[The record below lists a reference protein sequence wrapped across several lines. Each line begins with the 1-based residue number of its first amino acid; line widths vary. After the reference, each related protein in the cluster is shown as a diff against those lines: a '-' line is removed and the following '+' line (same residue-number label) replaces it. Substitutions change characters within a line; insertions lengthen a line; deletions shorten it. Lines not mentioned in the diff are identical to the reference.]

1 MQAYVLS
8 VLGIVIAS
16 CLVEIVLPS
25 GQTAKYIKSIT
36 AIFVIYVLINP
47 IVVFLKND
55 FDVNKYIIST
65 DVKFDQGL
73 LNSLYIEQVNTRQ
86 IEIEKQLENEG
97 FEGVKVTFL
106 YEIVESEI
114 KIKKIKINTKNL
126 VITSNNSNINK
137 YQFIRQVVMSN
148 VAVKE
153 EDVIFE

>member
-8 VLGIVIAS
+8 VLGIVIVS

-36 AIFVIYVLINP
+36 SIFVIYVLINP

-65 DVKFDQGL
+65 DVKFDQDL
-73 LNSLYIEQVNTRQ
+73 LNSLYVEQVNTRQ
-86 IEIEKQLENEG
+86 IEIEKQLANEG